1 MNTHT
6 KTQTKK
12 TLNCKERAERIKS
25 SLIFCRKTGCYITHS
40 EYLEYLESLIAY

>member
-1 MNTHT
+1 MRKTHT
-6 KTQTKK
+6 TKAFVCLTK
-12 TLNCKERAERIKS
+12 SERKERVKS